1 MAERAGRGTAQVP
14 PQRSRRFGFGLFLYL
29 VLTVVVFALVWH
41 YMPRLARQVGHIEFG
56 WLRFSI
62 YFTVYV
68 LIALGSAW
76 VVHRLPIPLR
86 REGAL
91 RLSFLAAM
99 TLSLAVAVYQNR
111 FGTGLSATYFAVGL
125 LGAFAGVLLVTHAY
139 FGLIEINAPPSPE
152 VVAAVLRGHEGLV
165 LANSLWDHVK
175 RAIELVLALVLIVLS
190 LPISI
195 VLMIVVWLQDP
206 GPLLVVKI
214 AVTRGGRSFRQF
226 KLRSMIK
233 DAERET
239 GTVPAAPGDTRITP
253 IGRLLRRMHI
263 DELPQMLNI
272 ALGDM
277 SLVGPRPDRTVI
289 AYRNLQTL
297 PAYSLRH
304 AVRPGLAGLAA
315 VFGDSYSTPREKL
328 RYDLLYIRRR
338 SLGLDLKIFL
348 TASLFALLG
357 VGPGMNR
364 GRRLYIQRRQEER
377 WRRAYE
383 ALHGGVPETVPVR
396 KPPTRPDAPFTG
408 KLERMA
414 EADEGTTIG

>member
-1 MAERAGRGTAQVP
+1 MAKRSGRGTVP
-14 PQRSRRFGFGLFLYL
+14 IQPQRSRSFGLLLYF

-41 YMPRLARQVGHIEFG
+41 YMPRLARQVGHIEYG
-56 WLRFSI
+56 WLRFGI

-68 LIALGSAW
+68 LIALGTAW
-76 VVHRLPIPLR
+76 AVHRLPIPLR
-86 REGAL
+86 REGTL
-91 RLSFLAAM
+91 RLSFLGAT

-125 LGAFAGVLLVTHAY
+125 LGAFVGVLLLTHAN
-139 FGLIEINAPPSPE
+139 FGLIEINAPPSADI
-152 VVAAVLRGHEGLV
+152 VAAVLRGHEGLV
-165 LANSLWDHVK
+165 LANDLGDHVK
-175 RAIELVLALVLIVLS
+175 RAVELVLALLLIALS

-195 VLMIVVWLQDP
+195 LLVIVVWLQDP

-214 AVTRGGRSFRQF
+214 AVTRGGRSFRQY

-253 IGRLLRRMHI
+253 LGRLLRRMHI
-263 DELPQMLNI
+263 DELPQMFNI
-272 ALGDM
+272 AFGDM
-277 SLVGPRPDRTVI
+277 SLVGPRPDRTVF

-297 PAYSLRH
+297 PGYPLRH

-338 SLGLDLKIFL
+338 SLGLDLKIFM
-348 TASLFALLG
+348 TAALFALLG

-383 ALHGGVPETVPVR
+383 ALHGGVPEAAPVR
-396 KPPTRPDAPFTG
+396 KPSARPDAPFAA
-408 KLERMA
+408 KPQRIP